1 MYRVCALK
9 LQLHLA
15 ALVCI
20 PVISR
25 LLILSYTILYS
36 QNLKKQRAFG
46 IFGARSRL
54 AAVFH
59 IAASGLLPKPSV
71 ANYQSAT
78 WIAGRVFFSVFF
90 SFWILEYFINFKLSR
105 PFQTSTIRTLPP
117 VLPWF
122 SKFWNSAIFY
132 KVCRPTSLSDS
143 LMAKLHG
150 TRVD

>member
-9 LQLHLA
+9 LQLRLA

-25 LLILSYTILYS
+25 LLILTKS
-36 QNLKKQRAFG
+36 QKATSIWCSVETSCGLPY
-46 IFGARSRL
+46 RSIGS
-54 AAVFH
+54 AAEA
-59 IAASGLLPKPSV
+59 ICGELPVSHLV
-71 ANYQSAT
+71 
-78 WIAGRVFFSVFF
+78 GFFPCF
-90 SFWILEYFINFKLSR
+90 SRSESLMNFKLSR

-122 SKFWNSAIFY
+122 SKFWNSVIFY